1 MTASRLKWYPPLD
14 RLFGP
19 VSEIELDRAISV
31 RELLTRMQ
39 ERQPGLG
46 RYLRFA
52 PEDTHARGLMI
63 LRGDK
68 TLNLTDR
75 IEPGDRVDILVGV
88 QGGRQ

>member
-1 MTASRLKWYPPLD
+1 
-14 RLFGP
+14 
-19 VSEIELDRAISV
+19 
-31 RELLTRMQ
+31 MQ
-39 ERQPGLG
+39 EQQPGLG
-46 RYLRFA
+46 QYLRFA
-52 PEDTHARGLMI
+52 PEDTRARGLMI